1 MLASAYGLRQY
12 FPDLGHSFSPYGPP
26 TRQITYISW
35 LNKIKSLKIM
45 KKKIGL
51 HRVLWFQ
58 FELPSHSVLTY
69 RFSFDRCLEK
79 SWTKCKGAH
88 RMQCCGV
95 TCLYLYSMKHG
106 PPFETTVSFIPET
119 EIIYSRFSCVIGDSD
134 LIFIK
139 YLAIDWDEISSAWSI
154 CLLPQGF
161 SICFIIKNPFMVLQ
175 VQGAPRS
182 ADPQF
187 DNTQTDSWSTI
198 WFYVRS
204 SIARKLMR
212 VRPG

>member
-1 MLASAYGLRQY
+1 
-12 FPDLGHSFSPYGPP
+12 
-26 TRQITYISW
+26 
-35 LNKIKSLKIM
+35 
-45 KKKIGL
+45 
-51 HRVLWFQ
+51 
-58 FELPSHSVLTY
+58 
-69 RFSFDRCLEK
+69 
-79 SWTKCKGAH
+79 
-88 RMQCCGV
+88 MQCCGV

-134 LIFIK
+134 LIFIN

-204 SIARKLMR
+204 SIARKLMSDGWGPDKLSR
-212 VRPG
+212 LEIESEQFKYFVVNLLVAQNKSGSFCFVF